1 MTRKTAT
8 GHIRRQTSGRLQGNQ
23 DEGCEECRGV
33 ALAIYF
39 VLGGKPYYPG
49 AVFTFL
55 FAAGSVPLERWL
67 AARPPLAGKISPA
80 ARMSTVMIASG
91 LLALPVALPVLPAAA
106 LHSVPLQKI
115 NYDLAEAGRAR
126 RPRVSR
132 AARPAA
138 QPHRDHHGELR
149 RGRRGRSLRCRLRP
163 APGLV
168 RAEQF
173 LALGTAAC
181 RRHSGDRHRHGSR
194 VPAPGICQRPPGR
207 YL

>member
-67 AARPPLAGKISPA
+67 AARRPLAGKISPA

-91 LLALPVALPVLPAAA
+91 LLALPVALPVALPGLPAAA

-115 NYDLAEAGRAR
+115 NYDLAEAIAW
-126 RPRVSR
+126 PKLVAL
-132 AARPAA
+132 AAREYHALPGPQRSRTAIITGNYGEAGAVDRYGAAFGLPPA
-138 QPHRDHHGELR
+138 
-149 RGRRGRSLRCRLRP
+149 
-163 APGLV
+163 
-168 RAEQF
+168 
-173 LALGTAAC
+173 
-181 RRHSGDRHRHGSR
+181 
-194 VPAPGICQRPPGR
+194 
-207 YL
+207 

>member
-67 AARPPLAGKISPA
+67 AARPPPPRRQDQPSPEVEHCQDRLGA
-80 ARMSTVMIASG
+80 ARAAG
-91 LLALPVALPVLPAAA
+91 GPAGPARRCAA
-106 LHSVPLQKI
+106 L
-115 NYDLAEAGRAR
+115 G
-126 RPRVSR
+126 
-132 AARPAA
+132 AAPED
-138 QPHRDHHGELR
+138 QL
-149 RGRRGRSLRCRLRP
+149 
-163 APGLV
+163 
-168 RAEQF
+168 
-173 LALGTAAC
+173 
-181 RRHSGDRHRHGSR
+181 
-194 VPAPGICQRPPGR
+194 
-207 YL
+207 

>member
-8 GHIRRQTSGRLQGNQ
+8 GHLRRQTSGRRQGDQ

-67 AARPPLAGKISPA
+67 AARRPLAGKISPA

-91 LLALPVALPVLPAAA
+91 LLALPVLPAAA

-115 NYDLAEAGRAR
+115 NYDLAEAIAW
-126 RPRVSR
+126 PKLVAL
-132 AARPAA
+132 AAP
-138 QPHRDHHGELR
+138 E
-149 RGRRGRSLRCRLRP
+149 
-163 APGLV
+163 
-168 RAEQF
+168 
-173 LALGTAAC
+173 
-181 RRHSGDRHRHGSR
+181 
-194 VPAPGICQRPPGR
+194 
-207 YL
+207 Y